1 MQVNPYLFYDGNC
14 EEALKFYQKVLGA
27 RIEAMHR
34 FGEGPPEMQSAPEH
48 KDRIMHARVTIDGEV
63 LMASDGMPGHFNKPQ
78 GFAVSLWLRRLKVDV
93 QALAY
98 EIRNRFRISLETTKG
113 IYDFPRA
120 STEIDAFGFVGKDRL
135 EGISHRLRIHRNQ
148 NAAVVEYF

>member
-78 GFAVSLWLRRLKVDV
+78 GFAVSLQVEDPADAERRFK
-93 QALAY
+93 ALADGGTV
-98 EIRNRFRISLETTKG
+98 NMPFGKTFFSKG
-113 IYDFPRA
+113 
-120 STEIDAFGFVGKDRL
+120 FGMCVDKFGQPWMVNCPQ
-135 EGISHRLRIHRNQ
+135 EM
-148 NAAVVEYF
+148 